1 LAKAAAAAT
10 AAAAAAAANSFVVVG
25 SAVCI
30 TRKLVSK
37 REEILEHTAGA
48 ATAVSI
54 ETEKA

>member
-1 LAKAAAAAT
+1 
-10 AAAAAAAANSFVVVG
+10 
-25 SAVCI
+25 VCI

-48 ATAVSI
+48 ATAGSI

>member
-1 LAKAAAAAT
+1 LAKAAAP
-10 AAAAAAAANSFVVVG
+10 AANLFVVVC
-25 SAVCI
+25 SAVFL

-48 ATAVSI
+48 AVGSK

>member
-1 LAKAAAAAT
+1 LAK
-10 AAAAAAAANSFVVVG
+10 AAAAAAAANLFAVVG
-25 SAVCI
+25 SAVFL

-48 ATAVSI
+48 AAAGSK